1 MRERRILAEG
11 VMALQLTSAD
21 GSPLPAWEP
30 GAHIEV
36 ALPSGL
42 IRHYSLCG
50 DPADRHSHTVAVLRE
65 RDGRG
70 GSHEVHEL
78 LHEGSVLQVSD
89 PRNHFRL
96 VDADRYLFI
105 AGGIGITPILSM
117 IRAVQGRGAAWQL
130 VYGGRTRDSMAF
142 LDEIGRL
149 PQSAVEIFTDDETGY
164 PDIDAVIKS
173 AAPGTAVY
181 ACGPPGLLRTV
192 EASCSDLPP
201 SSSLHVERFSAGA
214 PPQSAQATPATAID
228 VELRRTGTVLRVEPP
243 QTILDA
249 ILDVAPGVAY
259 SCQEGYCGSCEAT
272 VIEGVPL
279 HRDTVLSEEEAD
291 SGRTM
296 MICTSWSRTP
306 RLVLDL

>member
-1 MRERRILAEG
+1 
-11 VMALQLTSAD
+11 MALQLTPAD
-21 GSPLPAWEP
+21 GSPLPRWEP

-36 ALPSGL
+36 VLPSGL

-50 DPADRHSHTVAVLRE
+50 DPADRRSHTIAVLRE

-117 IRAVQGRGAAWQL
+117 IRAVQGQGSAWQL
-130 VYGGRTRDSMAF
+130 VYGGRTRHSMAF
-142 LDEIGRL
+142 LDEIGRF

-181 ACGPPGLLRTV
+181 TCGPPGLLRTV

-201 SSSLHVERFSAGA
+201 SSSLHVERFSAGDPA
-214 PPQSAQATPATAID
+214 QPAQATAATTAID

-249 ILDVAPGVAY
+249 VLDVAPGVAY
-259 SCQEGYCGSCEAT
+259 SCQEGYCGSCETT
-272 VIEGVPL
+272 VLDGVPL
-279 HRDTVLSEEEAD
+279 HRDTVLSDEEAD

-296 MICTSWSRTP
+296 MICTGWSRTP